1 MSKKQLDILKT
12 ASELFNEHGYV
23 SVGVDRIIRESS
35 VSKMTFYKYF
45 PSKDRLIQECLTN
58 RDNLIRNSI
67 TQTLNSHKE
76 KGIKKLEIF
85 LKWYESWFNQKDF
98 FGCMFIKATDEFM
111 HDVKLNS
118 IIINHKMWI
127 TNTIKNILKECSIEN
142 PELMADQI
150 RIILDGAIINETTFR
165 DGKSIVS
172 SGLIIKTM
180 LKI

>member
-23 SVGVDRIIRESS
+23 SVGVDKIIRESS

-45 PSKDRLIQECLTN
+45 PSKDKLIQECLKS
-58 RDNLIRNSI
+58 RDEIIRNSI
-67 TQTLNSHKE
+67 TQTLGSNGA
-76 KGIKKLEIF
+76 KGVERLEVF
-85 LKWYESWFNQKDF
+85 LKWYENWFNQKDF

-127 TNTIKNILKECSIEN
+127 TNTIKNILRECPIEN

-150 RIILDGAIINETTFR
+150 RIILDGAIINETTFK

-172 SGLIIKTM
+172 SWLIIKNM
-180 LKI
+180 LKT